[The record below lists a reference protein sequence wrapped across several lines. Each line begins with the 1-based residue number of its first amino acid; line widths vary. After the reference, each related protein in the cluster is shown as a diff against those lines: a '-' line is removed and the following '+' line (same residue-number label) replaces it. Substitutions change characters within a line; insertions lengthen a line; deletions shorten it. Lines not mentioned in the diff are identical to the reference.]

1 MMAIEAAGTI
11 NNDEGTQ
18 ADKNTPRLSE
28 LLERLVSETDGKTV
42 SIDEILDALG
52 SQSFGP
58 MLLIPAIIAVAPT
71 GAIPG
76 MSLITGTIIFLVSLQ
91 MLIGREHIWLP
102 KRVTGFEFD
111 RSKLKSSVSAA
122 KPWTDWLQGLFSHR
136 LTFLVE
142 QPALKL
148 IAVTCML
155 LAASMFPLALL
166 PFAVAVPGTAVGLF
180 ALGVTMRDGLLV
192 ALGYALALAAAYLIW
207 TVI

>member
-1 MMAIEAAGTI
+1 MASDAAGTVD
-11 NNDEGTQ
+11 NSDGGAERNG
-18 ADKNTPRLSE
+18 TPRLSE

-76 MSLITGTIIFLVSLQ
+76 MSLVTGTIIFLVSLQ
-91 MLIGREHIWLP
+91 ILVGREHIWLP
-102 KRVTGFEFD
+102 KRVTSFEFE
-111 RSKLKSSVSAA
+111 RSKLKSSVKAA
-122 KPWTDWLQGLFSHR
+122 KPWTDWLQDLFSQR

-142 QPALKL
+142 QPALKV

-192 ALGYALALAAAYLIW
+192 ALGYALALGAAYLIW